1 MFSEFSV
8 EANNSSRE
16 KPHREYDLFQVSE
29 FVFKRFWIFVKNVIR
44 RRTGPFPP
52 LLLLL
57 ELPFRLERSS
67 LLVMSGVA
75 GPSCPSWGKPAAPR
89 PSPRVAPSSLSCP
102 ESPPLALFS
111 LLLLLVTRVLHQVL
125 HQVVPRVLKGT
136 ASMVEGNCR

>member
-1 MFSEFSV
+1 MFSECSEFSV

-16 KPHREYDLFQVSE
+16 KPHGEYDLFQVSE

-57 ELPFRLERSS
+57 ELPFRLERSCF
-67 LLVMSGVA
+67 LVTSGVA
-75 GPSCPSWGKPAAPR
+75 GPSCPSWAKPVAPR
-89 PSPRVAPSSLSCP
+89 PSPNSCP